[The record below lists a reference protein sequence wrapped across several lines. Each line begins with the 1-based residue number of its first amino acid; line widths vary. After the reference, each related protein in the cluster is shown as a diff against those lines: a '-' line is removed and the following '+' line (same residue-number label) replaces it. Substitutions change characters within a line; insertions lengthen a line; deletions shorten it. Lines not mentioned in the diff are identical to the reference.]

1 MKIDK
6 AEAID
11 VLIGIRNEH
20 ENNLK
25 TAPESWPL
33 FHDSGAADKKQVNI
47 YYNQQRKVILALDL
61 AIKVLEDSRW
71 IVKSPKSSF

>member
-6 AEAID
+6 TEAID
-11 VLIGIRNEH
+11 VLIVLRDEH
-20 ENNLK
+20 EKDLK

-33 FHDSGAADKKQVNI
+33 FRDSGVADKKQVNA

-61 AIKVLEDSRW
+61 AIKALEDSRW
-71 IVKSPKSSF
+71 IIKSSKSSF